1 MPTSKKEILIDK
13 TEILIDII
21 TYIGLIIMI
30 IIYLSSGEKNL
41 LYMTIVILIS
51 QIIYSIFTYFD
62 IL

>member
-13 TEILIDII
+13 TLILIDII
-21 TYIGLIIMI
+21 TYIALVIMI

-41 LYMTIVILIS
+41 LYMTIVILVTQTIL
-51 QIIYSIFTYFD
+51 SIFTYFD